1 MRTRSDL
8 VGVVSLIGL
17 LALAGAGCERANS
30 SSSNAGSASKGS
42 TVATSPAVPEASV
55 PAQERVAVVNAV
67 PITVTDVELA
77 VEDLKRLVQAYQQTW
92 KPLPTENVPDALD
105 LGDVASNLID
115 AELKAQ
121 DVKARGLDRKT
132 EFRRRLAF
140 LERSFSAQEWD
151 RWQRDRST
159 PTEEQIH
166 QFYEQNKTGF
176 TDPERIHAR
185 QIVANTLADAEAV
198 RAQAVQG
205 TTFAS
210 LAKEHSVGAGK
221 DNGGDI
227 GWHLRAVDRERL
239 TMLGGQAPSES
250 IFFPQLEPVAFALE
264 VGQISQPVKGPE
276 EKFYLVTVEER
287 KPSRQQTEVEV
298 HDAIKGLLTLQ
309 NMQKAFQELRK
320 PDKAKIEIFAERLKD
335 VKQ

>member
-1 MRTRSDL
+1 MRKRSDL
-8 VGVVSLIGL
+8 VGVVSLVGA
-17 LALAGAGCERANS
+17 LALAGAGCDRANS
-30 SSSNAGSASKGS
+30 SSSSAGSTSGGS
-42 TVATSPAVPEASV
+42 GAATSPAVPEASV

-77 VEDLKRLVQAYQQTW
+77 VDDLKRLVQAYQQTW
-92 KPLPTENVPDALD
+92 KPLSTENVPDGLD
-105 LGDVASNLID
+105 LGDVASNIID

-121 DVKARGLDRKT
+121 DVRARGLDRKT
-132 EFRRRLAF
+132 DFRRKLAF
-140 LERSFSAQEWD
+140 LERSVYAQEWD

-159 PTEEQIH
+159 PTEEQSH

-176 TDPERIHAR
+176 VDPERLHAR
-185 QIVANTLADAEAV
+185 QIVMDTLADAEAV

-205 TTFAS
+205 TPFAQ
-210 LAKEHSVGAGK
+210 LAKERSVGAGK
-221 DNGGDI
+221 DSGGDV

-239 TMLGGQAPSES
+239 TMLGAAPSES

-264 VGQISQPVKGPE
+264 AGQVSQPVKGPD

-298 HDAIKGLLTLQ
+298 HDAVKGLLTLQ

-320 PDKAKIEIFAERLKD
+320 PDKAKIEVFAERLKD